1 MKLRLAFIGFGVVGR
16 GLAEIVVKEREW
28 IKQSQGV
35 DLVAVAVSDL
45 RRGAIYDPA
54 GIDLAACLAA
64 AENNET
70 FDNIDAVERGWDAM
84 KTIRETNAD
93 AVIEVTPTD
102 IQTGEPAVSHA
113 KAAFAVGKHVVTTNK
128 GPVVLALQELSELA
142 AANDVQFRYE
152 GTVMSGTPVLNL
164 GSRFLAGN
172 RITRIR
178 GILNGTT
185 NFILSEMEG
194 GMSYEDALTRAQ
206 ELGYAETKPD
216 ADVEGHD
223 ALGKVV
229 ILAHVLMDA
238 RLNVDDIPCT
248 GITGITAADIED
260 ARANG
265 ERWRLI
271 GEIRRDGDS
280 VSGSVAPVKVPFDNP
295 LASVTGATNAITFT
309 TELLGDVTVE
319 GPGAGKKETGFALLA
334 DLLEIARR

>member
-45 RRGAIYDPA
+45 LRGAIYDPA

-70 FDNIDAVERGWDAM
+70 FDNIDAVERGWDGM

-113 KAAFAVGKHVVTTNK
+113 KAAFAAGKHVVTTNK

-142 AANDVQFRYE
+142 AANGVQFRYE

-172 RITRIR
+172 RIIRIR

-185 NFILSEMEG
+185 NFILTEMEG
-194 GMSYEDALTRAQ
+194 GMGYEEALAKAQ

-229 ILAHVLMDA
+229 ILAHVLMGA
-238 RLNVDDIPCT
+238 RLNVDDVPCT

-271 GEIRRDGDS
+271 GEVRREGDS
-280 VSGSVAPVKVPFDNP
+280 VRGSVAPVKVPFDNP

-334 DLLEIARR
+334 DLLEIARG